1 MATIEI
7 KELSATEWTILPE
20 PAFNGGY
27 SVDIY
32 DVDAS
37 TTGRNQ
43 AGTMI
48 RDRVAVKRK
57 VNCKWNYIKPE
68 VAQELLNAVKSPF
81 FNLRFDD
88 PMTGGKYTGTF
99 YVGDRSVPYYSK
111 AVNGAYVFID
121 TKSTIISELSMNF
134 IER

>member
-7 KELSATEWTILPE
+7 KELSATTWTALPE

-57 VNCKWNYIKPE
+57 VNCKWNYITPDTAKS
-68 VAQELLNAVKSPF
+68 LLSKVTSSF

-88 PMTGGKYTGTF
+88 PLTGGKYTGTF
-99 YVGDRSVPYYSK
+99 YVGDRSIPYYSM
-111 AVNGAYVFID
+111 AVGGS
-121 TKSTIISELSMNF
+121 STLITELSMNF